1 MMTGAVPISKA
12 SDPPMNAPR
21 RATPR
26 ADGPAITAATSEAT
40 TGATSE
46 ATTGPAALASQIRRR
61 LIAERVPLTVILPF
75 YDETAFLGS
84 ALRSIRAQRVA
95 GAEVIV
101 VNDNPARFSQADVAA
116 LCAPAMEGVQVICHS
131 ENRGLSAA
139 RNTGL
144 VAATGDYIAF
154 LDSDDYYV
162 TDGLSGQLEAA
173 RRSGADITHAPC
185 YLSQPG
191 NPQLSLLHRDAALH
205 MEPRVTDGMRDA
217 EEAQFIVSS
226 WSSLYARRFLEEH
239 GLRFDEAQ
247 PRFED
252 RLFVL
257 EATTRARKIAYTGQ
271 PARVWRRR
279 AGSISV
285 TPATP
290 ETLRLQVQLLE
301 KCLGVI
307 RAEVEAG
314 RLPPRFEKRELF
326 NCVSRLIWDMEILP
340 LLADP
345 PDADTTALGPRVQA
359 LLGTDSFANAFFD
372 DPMVQKT
379 SRIGMSTRRGRIT
392 RLDFFEL
399 HRMMREGRF
408 AEASALLEARAPR
421 PAAPVGAC
429 PPLPGRLV
437 LHLGLHKTGTTFL
450 QHALLSR
457 RAALARAG
465 VLLPETGLAEPD
477 AARPRP
483 GGFPGHQGLLAAHRK
498 GDEALWRAF
507 YREVIAARAAT
518 TVISCENML
527 MPTDPARAA
536 EIPALMARLSGFGS
550 VSLVAF
556 GRRADA
562 YAEALY
568 KEWVT
573 DGGRGGARTAEE
585 FLVDHAEGL
594 TDWPALFAPWEA
606 AAGQR
611 LRLADFDAL
620 KAEGGLWAGFCALA
634 GLPEGLPAPA
644 GLPRYP
650 SPDRE
655 STELI
660 RLVNLL
666 TPGRDRRREIIRG
679 YFALNPAP
687 RDRASLLPPASRAAL
702 LTRFAQVSGDWAAA
716 RGYAPALAGWQ
727 AALGREAWQP
737 LPPLDPARLADLV
750 QAGAASP
757 ALMASGPGQG
767 PGGPMPRRRRPAEP
781 KLVIRLRPWAR
792 RLLSRWL

>member
-1 MMTGAVPISKA
+1 
-12 SDPPMNAPR
+12 MNAPR
-21 RATPR
+21 RGTTP
-26 ADGPAITAATSEAT
+26 D
-40 TGATSE
+40 
-46 ATTGPAALASQIRRR
+46 ALSSQIRKA
-61 LIAERVPLTVILPF
+61 LTAEAPALTVILPF
-75 YDETAFLGS
+75 YDETAFLAA
-84 ALRSIRAQRVA
+84 ALRSIRAQRIDGV
-95 GAEVIV
+95 EVIV
-101 VNDNPARFSQADVAA
+101 VCDNPERFTKAQVAA
-116 LCAPAMEGVQVICHS
+116 LAATGWPDGPVQVLRHKV
-131 ENRGLSAA
+131 NRGLSAA

-144 VAATGDYIAF
+144 AAARGDLIAF

-162 TDGLSGQLEAA
+162 TDGLAAQLDLA

-185 YLSQPG
+185 YLSEPG
-191 NPQLSLLHRDAALH
+191 SPRLSLLHRDEALH
-205 MEPRVTDGMRDA
+205 MLPRVTDGMRDA

-226 WSSLYARRFLEEH
+226 WSSLYARRFLEGE
-239 GLRFDEAQ
+239 GLRFDEDQ

-257 EATTRARKIAYTGQ
+257 EATTRARKIAYLGQ

-285 TPATP
+285 TAVTP

-301 KCLGVI
+301 KCLAVI
-307 RAEVEAG
+307 RAEVAAR

-326 NCVSRLIWDMEILP
+326 NCVSRLIWDMELIPRLGS
-340 LLADP
+340 A
-345 PDADTTALGPRVQA
+345 PDTETAALGPRVQA
-359 LLGTDSFANAFFD
+359 LLGADSFANAFFE

-379 SRIGMSTRRGRIT
+379 SRIGMKTRRGRIT

-399 HRMMREGRF
+399 HRMMREGDWPG
-408 AEASALLEARAPR
+408 AAALLAARAPV
-421 PAAPVGAC
+421 PAAPAMPC

-457 RAALARAG
+457 RDALARAR
-465 VLLPETGLAEPD
+465 VLLPDTGLAQPD

-483 GGFPGHQGLLAAHRK
+483 GGFPGHQGLLAAHRA
-498 GDEALWRAF
+498 GDDTTWKAL
-507 YREVIAARAAT
+507 YREIIAAGCTT

-527 MPTDPARAA
+527 LPTDPARD
-536 EIPALMARLSGFGS
+536 EVIPALMARLSGFSS
-550 VSLVAF
+550 VDLVGF

-573 DGGRGGARTAEE
+573 DGGRGGARTIEE
-585 FLVDHAEGL
+585 FLVDHAAAL

-606 AAGQR
+606 AAGVPV
-611 LRLADFDAL
+611 RLADFDAW
-620 KAEGGLWAGFCALA
+620 KAEGGLWKGFCTLA
-634 GLPEGLPAPA
+634 GLPDGLPPPS

-666 TPGRDRRREIIRG
+666 TPDRDTRREIIRG
-679 YFALNPAP
+679 YFALNPMP
-687 RDRASLLPPASRAAL
+687 KDRAPLLPPEARAEL
-702 LTRFAQVSGDWAAA
+702 LRRFSATSADWAAA
-716 RGYAPALAGWQ
+716 RGYAPDPAPLLTALDAE
-727 AALGREAWQP
+727 RWQP
-737 LPPLDPARLADLV
+737 LPPFEPARLADLLH
-750 QAGAASP
+750 AGAASP
-757 ALMASGPGQG
+757 ALMTQGSASAPHS
-767 PGGPMPRRRRPAEP
+767 PPRAPTPAPRDP